1 MSVSAYL
8 CMSASLCA
16 FVYVCVYLVGGVS
29 ACLCAYLC
37 FGLTSNEDVD
47 MTQHVLI
54 KRSRH
59 HIRNKLGAFL
69 RS

>member
-1 MSVSAYL
+1 MAT
-8 CMSASLCA
+8 SLHL
-16 FVYVCVYLVGGVS
+16 FVYVCIWLAECLLICVS

-54 KRSRH
+54 KRSRRP
-59 HIRNKLGAFL
+59 IKNKLGAVL
-69 RS
+69 RP